1 MSVENDEKRAKMT
14 SAFFLIRTFHM
25 LSSFGIRWMVWKRWS
40 VVWIN
45 GKRDDGL
52 GSVLECGGVQS
63 EV

>member
-1 MSVENDEKRAKMT
+1 MSVENDEKRAEMAG
-14 SAFFLIRTFHM
+14 AFFLIRTFHM
-25 LSSFGIRWMVWKRWS
+25 LSSFGIRWMVWKRRP